1 MSKVK
6 IGILGAGFIAKV
18 HVDNLKKDER
28 VEVVGVVDLYL
39 EKAQT
44 LAKEAGPQAKAFG
57 SLEELRALGIDAV
70 YVTTPNTLH
79 VESVVKCLEGN
90 LHVFSEKPM
99 ATSLSDAQRIKDAA
113 ATSKG
118 IYNLGMNMRYGHVF
132 KKVKDVINSR
142 EFTPYMTQVKLNPWR
157 IIESPLD
164 RES

>member
-44 LAKEAGPQAKAFG
+44 LAKEACPQAKAFG
-57 SLEELRALGIDAV
+57 SLEELRALGVDAV

-79 VESVVKCLEGN
+79 AEPVLKCLHID
-90 LHVFSEKPM
+90 LHLFSIHPLRH
-99 ATSLSDAQRIKDAA
+99 SLSF
-113 ATSKG
+113 S
-118 IYNLGMNMRYGHVF
+118 H
-132 KKVKDVINSR
+132 
-142 EFTPYMTQVKLNPWR
+142 
-157 IIESPLD
+157 
-164 RES
+164 